1 MDKGIIPGSR
11 ERTTFVLR
19 YLLNTYYMKRILA
32 FLVPVALMAA
42 SCCNSTEPAQDGQ
55 RLFVGDDYAVTQTQY
70 GKVQGYIL
78 DGVYT
83 YLGIPYGASTAG
95 ANRFMPPQ
103 EPESWEG
110 IRPAMFYGND
120 APQAHQDKWK
130 NNSSTFTDH
139 WNYYDYSE
147 DCLNLNVWTPAP
159 DAKKRPVLVWMHGG
173 GFAAGNSIEQD
184 GYHGANLSRAGDIV
198 FVSVNHRLNV
208 FGFSDLSSA
217 GPEFATSG
225 NVGVLDLVAA
235 LQWVHNNIANFGGD
249 PGNVTIMGQSG
260 GGAKVCDVLAMP
272 SSKGLVHKVVGL
284 SGNAISAADQEGSK
298 AIGAAI
304 LKTVKGDV
312 KKLQEMPWEEYYAL
326 ANQVA
331 AEVGTG
337 GMMGGFAPVA
347 DGIVL
352 PKGNF
357 FEDKTAA
364 SAGVPLMLC
373 TTSSEFA
380 LSKENPTLE
389 AISYEDAVKMVKES
403 FGQPKAQE
411 AMDAL
416 QKAFPKKKPIELINM
431 MVAQRTGVL
440 ATADAKYAQGGAPVY
455 LAWFDYN
462 APLFGGRI
470 RAFHCAD
477 ICYWFKNTDLM
488 VTHTGGGAEPR
499 GVSDQMSEA
508 LLAFMR
514 TGNPNCKAIPEW
526 PAYTPEEGA
535 TMIFDVKSEVR
546 NAPDREFLSLVEP
559 FNPFRMMRAA
569 PAKK

>member
-1 MDKGIIPGSR
+1 M
-11 ERTTFVLR
+11 
-19 YLLNTYYMKRILA
+19 NTLFKV
-32 FLVPVALMAA
+32 LVPALVAVAG
-42 SCCNSTEPAQDGQ
+42 CCGNQSAQNDGQ
-55 RLFVGDDYAVTQTQY
+55 RLFVGDDIAVTQTQY

-78 DGVYT
+78 DDVYT

-103 EPESWEG
+103 EPASWDG

-159 DAKKRPVLVWMHGG
+159 DSKKRPVLVWMHGG
-173 GFAAGNSIEQD
+173 GFSAGNSIEQD
-184 GYHGANLSRAGDIV
+184 GYHGANLARAGDIV

-208 FGFSDLSSA
+208 FGYSDLSAA

-284 SGNAISAADQEGSK
+284 SGNAISAADQEGTK

-304 LKTVKGDV
+304 LKAVKGDV
-312 KKLQEMPWEEYYAL
+312 KKLQEMPWEEYYEL
-326 ANQVA
+326 ANKVA

-337 GMMGGFAPVA
+337 NTMGGFSPVA

-352 PKGNF
+352 PKGDF
-357 FEDKTAA
+357 FADKNAA

-373 TTSSEFA
+373 TTTSEFA

-389 AISYEDAVKMVKES
+389 AISFEDAVKMVKES

-411 AMDAL
+411 AMEAL
-416 QKAFPKKKPIELINM
+416 QRAFPEKKPIELINM
-431 MVAQRTGVL
+431 MVAQRTNVL
-440 ATADAKYAQGGAPVY
+440 ATADSKYNQGGAPVY

-499 GVSDQMSEA
+499 KVSDQMSAA
-508 LLAFMR
+508 LVAFMR
-514 TGNPNCKAIPEW
+514 TGNPNCKEIPEW
-526 PAYTPEEGA
+526 PAYNSEDGA
-535 TMIFDVKSEVR
+535 TMIFGVKSEVK
-546 NAPDREFLSLVEP
+546 NAPDREFLSLLES
-559 FNPFRMMRAA
+559 FNPWAMMRAA
-569 PAKK
+569 PAKED

>member
-1 MDKGIIPGSR
+1 
-11 ERTTFVLR
+11 
-19 YLLNTYYMKRILA
+19 MKKILY
-32 FLVPVALMAA
+32 FLVPVMMMAA
-42 SCCNSTEPAQDGQ
+42 SCSSNNNQCAQQDGQ

-78 DGVYT
+78 DDVYT
-83 YLGIPYGASTAG
+83 YLGIPYGAPTSG

-159 DAKKRPVLVWMHGG
+159 DSKKRPVLVWMHGG

-184 GYHGANLSRAGDIV
+184 GYHGANLARSGDIV

-208 FGFSDLSSA
+208 FGFSDLSAA
-217 GPEFATSG
+217 GPEFAASG

-260 GGAKVCDVLAMP
+260 GGAKVCDVMAMP

-284 SGNAISAADQEGSK
+284 SGNATSAADQEGSS

-304 LKTVKGDV
+304 LKAVKGDV
-312 KKLQEMPWEEYYAL
+312 KKLQAMPWEEYYAL
-326 ANQVA
+326 ANKVA

-347 DGIVL
+347 DGVIL

-357 FEDKTAA
+357 FADKEAA
-364 SAGVPLMLC
+364 SANIPLMLC
-373 TTSSEFA
+373 TTTSEFA
-380 LSKENPTLE
+380 LSKENPVLE
-389 AISYEDAVKMVKES
+389 AISFEDAVAMVRDN
-403 FGQPKAQE
+403 FGQPKAE
-411 AMDAL
+411 EIFKSL
-416 QKAFPKKKPIELINM
+416 QAVFPSKKPIEFINM
-431 MVAQRTGVL
+431 IVASRANVL

-477 ICYWFKNTDLM
+477 ISYWFKNTDLM

-526 PAYTPEEGA
+526 PAYNPEDAA
-535 TMIFDVKSEVR
+535 TMVFDVKSQVL
-546 NAPDREFLSLVEP
+546 NHPDREALSLMVP
-559 FNPFRMMRAA
+559 FNMWAMMRPA

>member
-1 MDKGIIPGSR
+1 MKHSFFHF
-11 ERTTFVLR
+11 FV
-19 YLLNTYYMKRILA
+19 
-32 FLVPVALMAA
+32 PALMLA
-42 SCCNSTEPAQDGQ
+42 SCCGGQQAQDGQ
-55 RLFVGDDYAVTQTQY
+55 RLFVGDDIAVTQTQY

-95 ANRFMPPQ
+95 ENRFMPPQ

-110 IRPAMFYGND
+110 IRPALFYGND
-120 APQAHQDKWK
+120 APQGHENKWK
-130 NNSSTFTDH
+130 NNSGTFTDH

-159 DAKKRPVLVWMHGG
+159 DGKTRPVLVWMHGG

-184 GYHGANLSRAGDIV
+184 GYHGANLSRSGDIV

-217 GPEFATSG
+217 GPEFAHSG

-235 LQWVHNNIANFGGD
+235 LQWVHNNIENFGGD

-272 SSKGLVHKVVGL
+272 CAEGLVHKVVGL
-284 SGNAISAADQEGSK
+284 SGNAITASDPEASK
-298 AIGAAI
+298 ALGAAI
-304 LKTVKGDV
+304 LQKVGGDV

-326 ANQVA
+326 ANGVA
-331 AEVGTG
+331 AEMGAG
-337 GMMGGFAPVA
+337 GMMGGFAPIA
-347 DGIVL
+347 DGEIL
-352 PKGNF
+352 PKEF
-357 FEDKTAA
+357 FADKNAA
-364 SAGVPLMLC
+364 SAKVPLMLC
-373 TTSSEFA
+373 TTTSEFA

-389 AISYEDAVKMVKES
+389 AISFDDAVKMVSEN
-403 FGQPKAQE
+403 FGQPKAKE
-411 AMDAL
+411 ALEAL

-431 MVAQRTGVL
+431 MVAQRTNVL

-462 APLFGGRI
+462 APLWGGRI

-514 TGNPNCKAIPEW
+514 TGNPNCKAIPDW
-526 PAYTPEEGA
+526 PAYTPEEAA
-535 TMIFDVKSEVR
+535 TMIFDVKSQVR

-559 FNPFRMMRAA
+559 FNPFRMMMRPA
-569 PAKK
+569 AKK